1 MVHKSTTHQFRGVAQ
16 LVARLLWEQEAT
28 GSSPVTPTK
37 NKKMEIDLKNQPY
50 NKFNGV
56 APEGMI
62 LVPVEILEQLKDFDV
77 WKEFKY
83 GGTDWIV
90 SKSVELFETRNQI

>member
-1 MVHKSTTHQFRGVAQ
+1 MVALLVWDQEVA
-16 LVARLLWEQEAT
+16 
-28 GSSPVTPTK
+28 GSSPVFPTK
-37 NKKMEIDLKNQPY
+37 IKKMEIDLKNQPY

-56 APEGMI
+56 APEGMV

-83 GGTDWIV
+83 GGTDWII

>member
-1 MVHKSTTHQFRGVAQ
+1 MVALLVWDQEVA
-16 LVARLLWEQEAT
+16 
-28 GSSPVTPTK
+28 GSSPVFPTK
-37 NKKMEIDLKNQPY
+37 IKKMEIDLKHQNY

-62 LVPVEILEQLKDFDV
+62 LVPYEFLEALKDFDL

-83 GGTDWIV
+83 SD
-90 SKSVELFETRNQI
+90 SKWVMEKCSEIMDTANKK